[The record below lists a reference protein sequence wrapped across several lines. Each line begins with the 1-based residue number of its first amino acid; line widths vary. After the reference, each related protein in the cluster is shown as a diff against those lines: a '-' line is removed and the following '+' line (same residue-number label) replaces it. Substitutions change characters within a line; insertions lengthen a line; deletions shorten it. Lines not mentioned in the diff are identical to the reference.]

1 MDSVCH
7 NQANYIKIHDLI
19 HSSGQYNF
27 EACKFPLHTKLN
39 IDYFRFMLLDY
50 KDNVI
55 CDFLEYGFPLGYFG
69 KNQQQTSNHAKK
81 VRNHKGAKDFP
92 RSVQDF
98 LHKEKNYGAILG
110 PFKNNP
116 FSCNITISPLNTVP
130 KKGSEERRI
139 ILDLSYPSGFSI
151 NDNVS
156 KDFYLGKK
164 SNYLILVLII
174 WLR

>member
-50 KDNVI
+50 EDNVI
-55 CDFLEYGFPLGYFG
+55 CDFLEYGFPLGYFE

-81 VRNHKGAKDFP
+81 VRNHKGAKISREACRIFYIKK
-92 RSVQDF
+92 RTTVQ
-98 LHKEKNYGAILG
+98 Y
-110 PFKNNP
+110 
-116 FSCNITISPLNTVP
+116 
-130 KKGSEERRI
+130 
-139 ILDLSYPSGFSI
+139 
-151 NDNVS
+151 
-156 KDFYLGKK
+156 
-164 SNYLILVLII
+164 
-174 WLR
+174 